1 MFPIEMMCRVLD
13 VSRSAYYIWLNSEPS
28 QRTLENKR
36 LTDQIRMVY
45 NQSKQIYGSPRI
57 TKELNAR
64 NITVS
69 RPRVARLMKKA
80 NIKSVTKK
88 KFVVTTY
95 SKHGFALSPNL
106 LNREFNPK
114 RQGEV
119 WVSDITYVRTHEG
132 WLYLTVI
139 IDLADRKVIGWSTSK
154 TMKAADTIMPSWR
167 MAILNRPITGR
178 LIFHSDQGVQYAC
191 NEFRE
196 ILKEDKR
203 VIQSMSRKGNCWDNA
218 CAESFFKSIKTEWI
232 YRFKYKT
239 FKSAALSIFEYIATW
254 YNTCRRHSSLNYL
267 SPLEYG
273 RLLYNQKRA
282 A

>member
-13 VSRSAYYIWLNSEPS
+13 VSRSGYYIWLKSEPS
-28 QRTLENKR
+28 LRVLENKR
-36 LTDQIRMVY
+36 LTDQIRMIHK
-45 NQSKQIYGSPRI
+45 QSKQIYGSPRI
-57 TKELNAR
+57 TQELKAR
-64 NITVS
+64 NIKVS

-106 LNREFNPK
+106 LNRKFNPK

-119 WVSDITYVRTHEG
+119 WVSDITYVRTLEG

-154 TMKAADTIMPSWR
+154 TMKAADTVVPAWN
-167 MAILNRPITGR
+167 MAILNRPIMGR

-191 NEFRE
+191 HDFRA
-196 ILKEDKR
+196 ILRKTKT

-232 YRFKYKT
+232 YRFKYINR
-239 FKSAALSIFEYIATW
+239 KSAALSIFEYIATW

-273 RLLYNQKRA
+273 RYLNNQKNA

>member
-1 MFPIEMMCRVLD
+1 MLCRVLD
-13 VSRSAYYIWLNSEPS
+13 ISGNGYYMWLKSEPS
-28 QRTLENKR
+28 QRALENKR
-36 LTDQIRMVY
+36 LTEQIKLIY
-45 NQSKQIYGSPRI
+45 DQSKQTYGSLRI
-57 TKELNAR
+57 TQELKVRA
-64 NITVS
+64 ISVS
-69 RPRVARLMKKA
+69 RPRVARLMRKA

-119 WVSDITYVRTHEG
+119 WVSDITYVRTYEG

-154 TMKAADTIMPSWR
+154 TMKAADTVISAWN
-167 MAILNRPITGR
+167 MAILNRPIIGH
-178 LIFHSDQGVQYAC
+178 LIFHSDQGIQYAC
-191 NEFRE
+191 NDFRAV
-196 ILKEDKR
+196 LKRSKT

-239 FKSAALSIFEYIATW
+239 IINAALSIFEYIATW
-254 YNTCRRHSSLNYL
+254 YNTSRRHSSLNYL

-273 RLLYNQKRA
+273 KLLNKEKNA
-282 A
+282 V

>member
-1 MFPIEMMCRVLD
+1 MMCRVLQ
-13 VSRSAYYIWLNSEPS
+13 VSRSGYYIWLKSEPS
-28 QRTLENKR
+28 ERTKENLI
-36 LTDQIRMVY
+36 LTDQIRIIY
-45 NQSKQIYGSPRI
+45 NESKETYGSPRI
-57 TKELNAR
+57 TKELKAR
-64 NITVS
+64 DFSVS

-80 NIKSVTKK
+80 NIKSITKK

-106 LNREFNPK
+106 LNRDFNPK
-114 RQGEV
+114 QQGEV
-119 WVSDITYVRTHEG
+119 WVSDITYVRTQEG
-132 WLYLTVI
+132 WLYLTVV

-154 TMKAADTIMPSWR
+154 TMKASDTITPAWK
-167 MAILNRPITGR
+167 MAVMNRPIIR
-178 LIFHSDQGVQYAC
+178 QLIFHSDQGVQYAC

-196 ILKEDKR
+196 IIKKNKLI
-203 VIQSMSRKGNCWDNA
+203 IQSMSRKGNCWDNA

-232 YRFKYKT
+232 YRFKYNSI
-239 FKSAALSIFEYIATW
+239 KSAALSIFEYIETW

-273 RLLYNQKRA
+273 KLLNTAKIA